1 LISIKTTTDI
11 KDVARGAV
19 LLGTGGGGDPYIGEL
34 FLQTQLAQGRTP
46 HIIPIDSLDD
56 DTLVVTIAGVGSPP
70 VMLEHLVSDVN
81 LLQIMTRMEEVLGRK
96 IGALISAEIGGMN
109 SMFPLALSAMTGVP
123 VVDGDGIGRAV
134 PRTEM
139 CTFSIYGCPATPGV
153 VIDELG
159 NSVVIRT
166 VDDLTAEAVLRSIV
180 VALGASLFG
189 AFYPMTG
196 AQVKRVTVRDTLS
209 LTQNIGKCIRT
220 AREASGDVFEQLL
233 KFMNERPGGY
243 SRLLFD
249 GKIIDITRETRDGW
263 HWGRVTL
270 APLTP
275 SDERF
280 TVDLQNEFTVA
291 KLNGRTV
298 TVMPDLISILD
309 RESAEPIT
317 AERLAYGQRVKVLG
331 TRADSLLR
339 TPQALAVIGPRAFG
353 LDEEFSPIE
362 SLT

>member
-1 LISIKTTTDI
+1 
-11 KDVARGAV
+11 
-19 LLGTGGGGDPYIGEL
+19 
-34 FLQTQLAQGRTP
+34 
-46 HIIPIDSLDD
+46 
-56 DTLVVTIAGVGSPP
+56 
-70 VMLEHLVSDVN
+70 
-81 LLQIMTRMEEVLGRK
+81 
-96 IGALISAEIGGMN
+96 
-109 SMFPLALSAMTGVP
+109 MTGVP

-196 AQVKRVTVRDTLS
+196 AQVKRVAVRDTLS